1 MANNF
6 KNSFATIVGAGEF
19 YQVTG
24 SATDNHTGPQ
34 MIYTANDGSTD
45 VNSILIEVDASNTGN
60 SAITFTSFMQ
70 DTSSALPSS
79 GTTIGTV
86 QNSNVATV
94 TTAAGHGLKAGQY
107 VHVTGSTVN
116 NINGIHKIVTVPST
130 PVDSNS
136 SPTTFTYTLAAAS
149 SAATGNAAGTIVI
162 YRAHHIIK
170 DAPIP
175 AGSTLKVVSGQK
187 IVLNGGDK
195 FYAYASAGTCDVIAS
210 VLEGVS

>member
-70 DTSSALPSS
+70 DTSSTLGSITSIVSASD
-79 GTTIGTV
+79 
-86 QNSNVATV
+86 VATV
-94 TTAAGHGLKAGQY
+94 TSGAAHGLKVGQY
-107 VHVTGSTVN
+107 VHVTGSTTAYVN
-116 NINGIHKIVTVPST
+116 GVYKVASVPST
-130 PVDSNS
+130 
-136 SPTTFTYTLAAAS
+136 TTFTYAQNS
-149 SAATGNAAGTIVI
+149 SAADGTAAGTIVI

>member
-6 KNSFATIVGAGEF
+6 KNSFATIVGAGEY

-60 SAITFTSFMQ
+60 SAITFTSFIQ
-70 DTSSALPSS
+70 DTSSTLGSITSIVSASD
-79 GTTIGTV
+79 
-86 QNSNVATV
+86 VATV
-94 TTAAGHGLKAGQY
+94 TSGAAHGLKVGQY
-107 VHVTGSTVN
+107 VHVTGSTTAYVN
-116 NINGIHKIVTVPST
+116 GVYKVASVPST
-130 PVDSNS
+130 
-136 SPTTFTYTLAAAS
+136 TTFTYAQNS
-149 SAATGNAAGTIVI
+149 SAADGTAAGTIVI